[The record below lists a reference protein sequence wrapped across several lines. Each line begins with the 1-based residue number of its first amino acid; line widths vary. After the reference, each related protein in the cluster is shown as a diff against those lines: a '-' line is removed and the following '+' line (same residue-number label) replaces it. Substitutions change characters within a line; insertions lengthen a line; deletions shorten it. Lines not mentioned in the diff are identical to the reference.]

1 MIIVP
6 LFSMLDKLT
15 QREFEGGG
23 IRNIK
28 LLEEKIV
35 SLKEKLKKKKW
46 TVLKI

>member
-15 QREFEGGG
+15 QRELRGG

-35 SLKEKLKKKKW
+35 SLKEKLKKKK
-46 TVLKI
+46 